1 MKISDEISLSA
12 RNLLRRKGRTALTLV
27 GVVIGT
33 CMVVLMISLGIAQTK
48 TNEEM
53 LQSWGDL
60 TQIQIYGYGMMVSS
74 DGKPLYLDDA
84 AIASIKQ
91 IPHVA
96 AATPYAQGY
105 NLEGTIT
112 AGRNDRYT
120 MDISNLIGIDP
131 TALEPMGFTLQSGS
145 WPTNTPASEKA
156 TKLQVLVGASTG
168 YNFEDSRKSY
178 NSPKRYRYEGQTDA
192 NGKELPPF
200 VDIDKDKMTLTIK
213 TGEGS
218 TEKSRSWQ
226 LEIVG
231 VLTPDGAKGYW
242 TQSGVVLRIQD
253 MQMLQKV
260 YCDLTKT
267 KLEEKSYEQVY
278 VKVDDLSYVTDVENA
293 IHELG
298 FSNTYSMN
306 QQREE
311 MQKQVMK
318 SQMIFGGIAAVSLL
332 VAAINIINTMTMAI
346 YERTREI
353 GVMKVLGCELG
364 NIRTMFL
371 LESSTIGFI
380 GGLIGLIIS
389 LIASFVLNHLS
400 VLGQGFDLSGM
411 MGGGYYMGGDGN
423 FDHSAVA
430 DAGGACVRHA
440 GRPCGRYPARKQ
452 GSQNQR
458 PRSDPARLKKLSIKT
473 AAHPAGVDRCF
484 LCGIVF
490 VPLTPVFLTTFRTF
504 QPRISTTKGSFQHFP
519 QENPCCGKFST
530 AVESHFMRTIVIL

>member
-60 TQIQIYGYGMMVSS
+60 TQVQIYGYGTMMGS

-84 AIASIKQ
+84 AIANIKQ

-96 AATPYAQGY
+96 AATPYAQAY
-105 NLEGTIT
+105 NLEGEIT
-112 AGRNDRYT
+112 AGRNGRYT
-120 MDISNLIGIDP
+120 SDIYNLIGIDP
-131 TALEPMGFTLQSGS
+131 TALEPMGFALQSGS

-156 TKLQVLVGASTG
+156 TKLQVLVGSSTG

-218 TEKSRSWQ
+218 TEKSRSWE

-231 VLTPDGAKGYW
+231 VLEPDGAKGYW
-242 TQSGVVLRIQD
+242 TQSGIVLRIQD
-253 MQMLQKV
+253 MKMLQKI
-260 YCDLTKT
+260 YNDMTKT
-267 KLEEKSYEQVY
+267 KEESKSYDQVY
-278 VKVDDLSYVTDVENA
+278 VKVDDLSNVTDVETA
-293 IHELG
+293 IHDLG
-298 FSNTYSMN
+298 FTNTYSMN

-311 MQKQVMK
+311 MQKQVMN

-380 GGLIGLIIS
+380 GGLIGLGIS
-389 LIASFVLNHLS
+389 LIASFVLNNLS
-400 VLGQGFDLSGM
+400 TLGQGLDLSGL
-411 MGGGYYMGGDGN
+411 MGGGYYMGGGGGTISIIPPWLMLAALVFATLVGLVAGILPAN
-423 FDHSAVA
+423 KAVKISALEA
-430 DAGGACVRHA
+430 IRH
-440 GRPCGRYPARKQ
+440 
-452 GSQNQR
+452 
-458 PRSDPARLKKLSIKT
+458 
-473 AAHPAGVDRCF
+473 
-484 LCGIVF
+484 
-490 VPLTPVFLTTFRTF
+490 
-504 QPRISTTKGSFQHFP
+504 
-519 QENPCCGKFST
+519 E
-530 AVESHFMRTIVIL
+530 

>member
-60 TQIQIYGYGMMVSS
+60 TQVQIYGYGTMMGS

-84 AIASIKQ
+84 AITNIKQ

-96 AATPYAQGY
+96 AATPYAQSY
-105 NLEGTIT
+105 NLEGEIT

-120 MDISNLIGIDP
+120 SDIYNLIGIDP
-131 TALEPMGFTLQSGS
+131 TALEPMGFALQSGS

-156 TKLQVLVGASTG
+156 TKLQVLVGSSTG
-168 YNFEDSRKSY
+168 YNFQDSRKSY

-192 NGKELPPF
+192 KGKELPPF

-218 TEKSRSWQ
+218 TEKSRSWE
-226 LEIVG
+226 LEVVG
-231 VLTPDGAKGYW
+231 VLEPDGAKGYW
-242 TQSGVVLRIQD
+242 TQSGIVLRIQD
-253 MQMLQKV
+253 MKMLQKV
-260 YCDLTKT
+260 YNDMTKT
-267 KLEEKSYEQVY
+267 KEESKSYDQVY
-278 VKVDDLSYVTDVENA
+278 VKVDDLSNVTDVETA
-293 IHELG
+293 IHDLG
-298 FSNTYSMN
+298 FTNTYSMN

-311 MQKQVMK
+311 MQKQVMN

-380 GGLIGLIIS
+380 GGLIGLGIS
-389 LIASFVLNHLS
+389 LIASFVLNNLS
-400 VLGQGFDLSGM
+400 TLGQGLDLSGL
-411 MGGGYYMGGDGN
+411 MGGGYYMGGGGGTISIIPPWLMLAALVFATLVGLVAGILPAN
-423 FDHSAVA
+423 KAVKISALEA
-430 DAGGACVRHA
+430 IRH
-440 GRPCGRYPARKQ
+440 
-452 GSQNQR
+452 
-458 PRSDPARLKKLSIKT
+458 
-473 AAHPAGVDRCF
+473 
-484 LCGIVF
+484 
-490 VPLTPVFLTTFRTF
+490 
-504 QPRISTTKGSFQHFP
+504 
-519 QENPCCGKFST
+519 E
-530 AVESHFMRTIVIL
+530 

>member
-60 TQIQIYGYGMMVSS
+60 TQVQIYGYGTMMGS

-84 AIASIKQ
+84 AIANIKQ

-96 AATPYAQGY
+96 AATPYAQAY
-105 NLEGTIT
+105 NLEGEIT
-112 AGRNDRYT
+112 AGRNGRYT
-120 MDISNLIGIDP
+120 SDIYNLIGIDP
-131 TALEPMGFTLQSGS
+131 TALEPMGFALQNGS

-156 TKLQVLVGASTG
+156 TKLQVLVGSSTG
-168 YNFEDSRKSY
+168 YNFQDSRKSS
-178 NSPKRYRYEGQTDA
+178 NSPKRYRYEGQTDV

-218 TEKSRSWQ
+218 TEKSRSWE
-226 LEIVG
+226 LEVVG
-231 VLTPDGAKGYW
+231 VLEPDGAKGYW
-242 TQSGVVLRIQD
+242 TQSGIVLRIQD
-253 MQMLQKV
+253 MKMLQKL
-260 YCDLTKT
+260 YNDMTKT
-267 KLEEKSYEQVY
+267 KEESKSYDEVY
-278 VKVDDLSYVTDVENA
+278 VKVDDLSNVTDVETA

-298 FSNTYSMN
+298 FTNTYSMN

-311 MQKQVMK
+311 MQKQVMN

-380 GGLIGLIIS
+380 GGLIGVGIS
-389 LIASFVLNHLS
+389 LIASFVLNNLS
-400 VLGQGFDLSGM
+400 TLGQGLDLSGL
-411 MGGGYYMGGDGN
+411 MGGGYYMGGGGGTISIIPPWLMLAALVFATLVGLVAGILPAN
-423 FDHSAVA
+423 KAVKISALEA
-430 DAGGACVRHA
+430 IRH
-440 GRPCGRYPARKQ
+440 
-452 GSQNQR
+452 
-458 PRSDPARLKKLSIKT
+458 
-473 AAHPAGVDRCF
+473 
-484 LCGIVF
+484 
-490 VPLTPVFLTTFRTF
+490 
-504 QPRISTTKGSFQHFP
+504 
-519 QENPCCGKFST
+519 E
-530 AVESHFMRTIVIL
+530 

>member
-60 TQIQIYGYGMMVSS
+60 TQVQIYGYGMMMSS

-84 AIASIKQ
+84 AIANIKQ

-96 AATPYAQGY
+96 AATPYAQAY
-105 NLEGTIT
+105 NLEGEIT
-112 AGRNDRYT
+112 AGRNGRYT
-120 MDISNLIGIDP
+120 SDIYNLIGIDP
-131 TALEPMGFTLQSGS
+131 TALEPMGFALQRGS

-156 TKLQVLVGASTG
+156 TKLQVLVGSSTG
-168 YNFEDSRKSY
+168 YNFQDSRKSY

-218 TEKSRSWQ
+218 TEKSRSWE

-231 VLTPDGAKGYW
+231 VLEPDGAKGYW
-242 TQSGVVLRIQD
+242 TQSGIVLRIQD
-253 MQMLQKV
+253 MKMLQKV
-260 YCDLTKT
+260 YNDMTKT
-267 KLEEKSYEQVY
+267 KEESKSYDQVY
-278 VKVDDLSYVTDVENA
+278 VKVDDLSNVTDVETA

-298 FSNTYSMN
+298 FTNTYSMN

-380 GGLIGLIIS
+380 GGLIGLGIS
-389 LIASFVLNHLS
+389 LIASFVLNNLS
-400 VLGQGFDLSGM
+400 TLGQGLDLSGL
-411 MGGGYYMGGDGN
+411 MGGGYYMGGGGGTISIIPPWLMLAALVFATLVGLVAGILPAN
-423 FDHSAVA
+423 KAVKISALEA
-430 DAGGACVRHA
+430 IRH
-440 GRPCGRYPARKQ
+440 
-452 GSQNQR
+452 
-458 PRSDPARLKKLSIKT
+458 
-473 AAHPAGVDRCF
+473 
-484 LCGIVF
+484 
-490 VPLTPVFLTTFRTF
+490 
-504 QPRISTTKGSFQHFP
+504 
-519 QENPCCGKFST
+519 E
-530 AVESHFMRTIVIL
+530 

>member
-60 TQIQIYGYGMMVSS
+60 TQVQIYGYGTMMGS

-84 AIASIKQ
+84 AITNIKQ

-96 AATPYAQGY
+96 AATPYAQAY
-105 NLEGTIT
+105 NLEGEIT
-112 AGRNDRYT
+112 AGRNGRYT
-120 MDISNLIGIDP
+120 SDIYNLIGIDP
-131 TALEPMGFTLQSGS
+131 TALEPMGFALQSGS

-156 TKLQVLVGASTG
+156 TKLQVLVGSSTG
-168 YNFEDSRKSY
+168 YNFQDSRKSY

-218 TEKSRSWQ
+218 TEKSRSWE
-226 LEIVG
+226 LEVVG
-231 VLTPDGAKGYW
+231 VLEPDGAKGYW
-242 TQSGVVLRIQD
+242 TQSGIVLRIQD
-253 MQMLQKV
+253 MKMLQKV
-260 YCDLTKT
+260 YNDMTKT
-267 KLEEKSYEQVY
+267 KEESKSYDQVY
-278 VKVDDLSYVTDVENA
+278 VKVDDLSNVTDVETA
-293 IHELG
+293 IHDLG
-298 FSNTYSMN
+298 FTNTYSMN

-311 MQKQVMK
+311 MQKQVMN

-380 GGLIGLIIS
+380 GGLIGLGIS
-389 LIASFVLNHLS
+389 LIASFVLNNLS
-400 VLGQGFDLSGM
+400 TLGQGLDLSGL
-411 MGGGYYMGGDGN
+411 MGGGYYMGGGGGTISIIPPWLMLAALVFATLVGLVAGILPAN
-423 FDHSAVA
+423 KAVKISAL
-430 DAGGACVRHA
+430 DAIRHA
-440 GRPCGRYPARKQ
+440 
-452 GSQNQR
+452 
-458 PRSDPARLKKLSIKT
+458 
-473 AAHPAGVDRCF
+473 
-484 LCGIVF
+484 
-490 VPLTPVFLTTFRTF
+490 
-504 QPRISTTKGSFQHFP
+504 
-519 QENPCCGKFST
+519 
-530 AVESHFMRTIVIL
+530 

>member
-60 TQIQIYGYGMMVSS
+60 TQVQIYGYGTMMGS

-84 AIASIKQ
+84 AIANIKQ

-96 AATPYAQGY
+96 AATPYAQAY
-105 NLEGTIT
+105 NLEGEIT
-112 AGRNDRYT
+112 AGRNGRYT
-120 MDISNLIGIDP
+120 SDIYNLIGIDP
-131 TALEPMGFTLQSGS
+131 TALEPMGFALQSGS

-156 TKLQVLVGASTG
+156 TKLQVLVGSSTG
-168 YNFEDSRKSY
+168 YNFQDSRKSY

-213 TGEGS
+213 TGVGS
-218 TEKSRSWQ
+218 TEKSRSWE

-231 VLTPDGAKGYW
+231 VLEPDGAKGYW
-242 TQSGVVLRIQD
+242 TQSGIVLRIQD
-253 MQMLQKV
+253 MKMLQKI
-260 YCDLTKT
+260 YNDMTKT
-267 KLEEKSYEQVY
+267 KEESKSYDQVY
-278 VKVDDLSYVTDVENA
+278 VKVDDLSNVTDVETA
-293 IHELG
+293 IHDLG
-298 FSNTYSMN
+298 FTNTYSMN

-311 MQKQVMK
+311 MQKQVMN

-380 GGLIGLIIS
+380 GGLIGLGIS
-389 LIASFVLNHLS
+389 LIASFVLNNLS
-400 VLGQGFDLSGM
+400 TLGQGLDLSGL
-411 MGGGYYMGGDGN
+411 MGGGYYMGGGGGTISIIPPWLMLAALVFATLVGLVAGILPAN
-423 FDHSAVA
+423 KAVKISALEA
-430 DAGGACVRHA
+430 IRH
-440 GRPCGRYPARKQ
+440 
-452 GSQNQR
+452 
-458 PRSDPARLKKLSIKT
+458 
-473 AAHPAGVDRCF
+473 
-484 LCGIVF
+484 
-490 VPLTPVFLTTFRTF
+490 
-504 QPRISTTKGSFQHFP
+504 
-519 QENPCCGKFST
+519 E
-530 AVESHFMRTIVIL
+530 

>member
-60 TQIQIYGYGMMVSS
+60 TQVQIYGYGTMMGS

-84 AIASIKQ
+84 AIANIKQ

-96 AATPYAQGY
+96 AATPYAQAY
-105 NLEGTIT
+105 NLEGEIT
-112 AGRNDRYT
+112 AGRNGRYT
-120 MDISNLIGIDP
+120 SDIYNLIGIDP
-131 TALEPMGFTLQSGS
+131 TALEPMGFALQSGS
-145 WPTNTPASEKA
+145 WPTNAPASEKA
-156 TKLQVLVGASTG
+156 TKLQVLVGSSTG
-168 YNFEDSRKSY
+168 YNFQDSRKSY

-218 TEKSRSWQ
+218 TEKSRSWE

-231 VLTPDGAKGYW
+231 VLEPDGAKGYW
-242 TQSGVVLRIQD
+242 TQSGIVLRIQD
-253 MQMLQKV
+253 MKMLQKI
-260 YCDLTKT
+260 YNDMTKT
-267 KLEEKSYEQVY
+267 KEESKSYEQVY
-278 VKVDDLSYVTDVENA
+278 VKVDDLSNVTDVETA
-293 IHELG
+293 IHDLG
-298 FSNTYSMN
+298 FTNTYSMN

-311 MQKQVMK
+311 MQKQVMN

-380 GGLIGLIIS
+380 GGLIGLGIS
-389 LIASFVLNHLS
+389 LIASFVLNNLS
-400 VLGQGFDLSGM
+400 TLGQGLDLSGL
-411 MGGGYYMGGDGN
+411 MGGGYYMGGGGGTISIIPPWLMLAALVFATLVGLVAGILPAN
-423 FDHSAVA
+423 KAVKISALEA
-430 DAGGACVRHA
+430 IRH
-440 GRPCGRYPARKQ
+440 
-452 GSQNQR
+452 
-458 PRSDPARLKKLSIKT
+458 
-473 AAHPAGVDRCF
+473 
-484 LCGIVF
+484 
-490 VPLTPVFLTTFRTF
+490 
-504 QPRISTTKGSFQHFP
+504 
-519 QENPCCGKFST
+519 E
-530 AVESHFMRTIVIL
+530 

>member
-60 TQIQIYGYGMMVSS
+60 TQVQIYGYGTMMGS

-84 AIASIKQ
+84 AIANIKQ
-91 IPHVA
+91 ISHVA
-96 AATPYAQGY
+96 AATPYAQAY
-105 NLEGTIT
+105 NLEGEIT
-112 AGRNDRYT
+112 AGRNGRYT
-120 MDISNLIGIDP
+120 SDIYNLIGIDP
-131 TALEPMGFTLQSGS
+131 TALEPMGFALQSGS

-156 TKLQVLVGASTG
+156 TKLQVLVGSSTG
-168 YNFEDSRKSY
+168 YNFQDSRKSY

-218 TEKSRSWQ
+218 TEKSRSWE

-231 VLTPDGAKGYW
+231 VLEPDGAKGYW
-242 TQSGVVLRIQD
+242 TQSGIVLRIQD
-253 MQMLQKV
+253 MKMLQKI
-260 YCDLTKT
+260 YNDMTKT
-267 KLEEKSYEQVY
+267 KEESKSYEQVY
-278 VKVDDLSYVTDVENA
+278 VKVDDLSNVTDVETA

-298 FSNTYSMN
+298 FTNTYSMN

-311 MQKQVMK
+311 MQKQVMN

-364 NIRTMFL
+364 NIRMMFL

-380 GGLIGLIIS
+380 GGLIGLGIS
-389 LIASFVLNHLS
+389 LIASFVLNNLS
-400 VLGQGFDLSGM
+400 TLGQGLDLSGL
-411 MGGGYYMGGDGN
+411 MGGGYYMGGGGGTISIIPPWLMLAALVFATLVGLVAGILPAN
-423 FDHSAVA
+423 KAVKISALEA
-430 DAGGACVRHA
+430 IRH
-440 GRPCGRYPARKQ
+440 
-452 GSQNQR
+452 
-458 PRSDPARLKKLSIKT
+458 
-473 AAHPAGVDRCF
+473 
-484 LCGIVF
+484 
-490 VPLTPVFLTTFRTF
+490 
-504 QPRISTTKGSFQHFP
+504 
-519 QENPCCGKFST
+519 E
-530 AVESHFMRTIVIL
+530 

>member
-60 TQIQIYGYGMMVSS
+60 TQIQIYGYGMMQGS

-84 AIASIKQ
+84 AIANIKQ

-156 TKLQVLVGASTG
+156 TKLQVLVGSSTG
-168 YNFEDSRKSY
+168 YNFQDSRKSY

-192 NGKELPPF
+192 SGKELPPF

-218 TEKSRSWQ
+218 TEKSRSWE

-231 VLTPDGAKGYW
+231 VLEPDGAKGYW
-242 TQSGVVLRIQD
+242 TQSGIVLRIQD
-253 MQMLQKV
+253 MKMLQKL
-260 YCDLTKT
+260 YNDMTKT
-267 KLEEKSYEQVY
+267 KEESKSYDQVY
-278 VKVDDLSYVTDVENA
+278 VKVDDLSNVTDVETA
-293 IHELG
+293 IHDLG
-298 FSNTYSMN
+298 FTNTYSMN

-311 MQKQVMK
+311 MQKQVMN

-380 GGLIGLIIS
+380 GGLIGLGIS
-389 LIASFVLNHLS
+389 LIASFVLNNLS
-400 VLGQGFDLSGM
+400 TLGQGLDLSGL
-411 MGGGYYMGGDGN
+411 MGGGYYMGGGGGTISIIPPWLMLAALVFATLVGLVAGILPAN
-423 FDHSAVA
+423 KAVKISALEA
-430 DAGGACVRHA
+430 IRH
-440 GRPCGRYPARKQ
+440 
-452 GSQNQR
+452 
-458 PRSDPARLKKLSIKT
+458 
-473 AAHPAGVDRCF
+473 
-484 LCGIVF
+484 
-490 VPLTPVFLTTFRTF
+490 
-504 QPRISTTKGSFQHFP
+504 
-519 QENPCCGKFST
+519 E
-530 AVESHFMRTIVIL
+530 

>member
-60 TQIQIYGYGMMVSS
+60 TQVQIYGYGTMMGS

-84 AIASIKQ
+84 AIANIKQ

-96 AATPYAQGY
+96 AATPYAQAN
-105 NLEGTIT
+105 NLEGEIT
-112 AGRNDRYT
+112 AGRNGRYT
-120 MDISNLIGIDP
+120 SDIYNLIGIDP
-131 TALEPMGFTLQSGS
+131 TALEPMGFALQNGS

-156 TKLQVLVGASTG
+156 TKLQVLVGSSTG
-168 YNFEDSRKSY
+168 YNFQDSRKSF

-218 TEKSRSWQ
+218 TEKSRSWE

-231 VLTPDGAKGYW
+231 VLEPDGAKGYW
-242 TQSGVVLRIQD
+242 TQSGIVLRIQD
-253 MQMLQKV
+253 MKMLQKL
-260 YCDLTKT
+260 YNDMTKT
-267 KLEEKSYEQVY
+267 KEESKSYDEVY
-278 VKVDDLSYVTDVENA
+278 VKVDDLSNVTDVETA

-298 FSNTYSMN
+298 FTNTYSMN

-311 MQKQVMK
+311 MQKQVMN

-380 GGLIGLIIS
+380 GGLIGLGIS
-389 LIASFVLNHLS
+389 LIASFVLNNLS
-400 VLGQGFDLSGM
+400 TLGQGLDLSGL
-411 MGGGYYMGGDGN
+411 MGGGYYMGGGGGTISIIPPWLMLAALVFATLVGLVAGILPAN
-423 FDHSAVA
+423 KAVKISALEA
-430 DAGGACVRHA
+430 IRH
-440 GRPCGRYPARKQ
+440 
-452 GSQNQR
+452 
-458 PRSDPARLKKLSIKT
+458 
-473 AAHPAGVDRCF
+473 
-484 LCGIVF
+484 
-490 VPLTPVFLTTFRTF
+490 
-504 QPRISTTKGSFQHFP
+504 
-519 QENPCCGKFST
+519 E
-530 AVESHFMRTIVIL
+530 

>member
-53 LQSWGDL
+53 LQSGGDL
-60 TQIQIYGYGMMVSS
+60 TQIQVYGYGKMVGS

-84 AIASIKQ
+84 AVQNLKQ
-91 IPHVA
+91 IPHVS

-120 MDISNLIGIDP
+120 TDIYNLIGIDP
-131 TALEPMGFTLQSGS
+131 TALEPMGFALQSGS

-156 TKLQVLVGASTG
+156 TKLQVLVGESTG

-178 NSPKRYRYEGQTDA
+178 NSPKRYRWQGQTDA
-192 NGKELPPF
+192 SGKELPPF
-200 VDIDKDKMTLTIK
+200 VDINKDQMKLTI
-213 TGEGS
+213 TVGEGS
-218 TEKSRSWQ
+218 TAKTRSWD
-226 LEIVG
+226 LDVVG
-231 VLTPDGAKGYW
+231 VLVPDGAKGYW
-242 TQSGVVLRIQD
+242 TQSGIVLRIQD

-260 YCDLTKT
+260 YNDMTKT
-267 KLEEKSYEQVY
+267 KTESKSYDQVY
-278 VKVDDLSYVTDVENA
+278 VKVDDLSNVSDVENA
-293 IHELG
+293 IHDLG

-311 MQKQVMK
+311 MQQQVMK
-318 SQMIFGGIAAVSLL
+318 SQMIFGGIAAVSLF

-380 GGLIGLIIS
+380 GGLIGLAVS
-389 LIASFVLNHLS
+389 LIASFVLNNLS
-400 VLGQGFDLSGM
+400 MFGQGLDLSGL
-411 MGGGYYMGGDGN
+411 MGGGYYYMGSDGS
-423 FDHSAVA
+423 SAISIIPPWLMLAALVFATLVGLVA
-430 DAGGACVRHA
+430 GILPANKAVKISALEAIRH
-440 GRPCGRYPARKQ
+440 
-452 GSQNQR
+452 
-458 PRSDPARLKKLSIKT
+458 D
-473 AAHPAGVDRCF
+473 
-484 LCGIVF
+484 
-490 VPLTPVFLTTFRTF
+490 
-504 QPRISTTKGSFQHFP
+504 
-519 QENPCCGKFST
+519 
-530 AVESHFMRTIVIL
+530 

>member
-60 TQIQIYGYGMMVSS
+60 TQVQIYGYGTMMGS

-84 AIASIKQ
+84 AIANIKQ

-96 AATPYAQGY
+96 AATPYAQAY
-105 NLEGTIT
+105 NLEGEIT
-112 AGRNDRYT
+112 AGRNGRYT
-120 MDISNLIGIDP
+120 SDIYNLIGIDP
-131 TALEPMGFTLQSGS
+131 TALEPMGFALQSGS

-156 TKLQVLVGASTG
+156 TKLQVLVGSSTG
-168 YNFEDSRKSY
+168 YNFQDSRKSY

-213 TGEGS
+213 TGGGS
-218 TEKSRSWQ
+218 TEKSRSWE

-231 VLTPDGAKGYW
+231 VLEPDGAKGYW
-242 TQSGVVLRIQD
+242 TQSGIVLRIQD
-253 MQMLQKV
+253 MKMLQKL
-260 YCDLTKT
+260 YNDMTKT
-267 KLEEKSYEQVY
+267 KEESKSYDQVY
-278 VKVDDLSYVTDVENA
+278 VKVDDLSNVTDVETA
-293 IHELG
+293 IHDLG
-298 FSNTYSMN
+298 FTNTYSMN

-311 MQKQVMK
+311 MQKQVMN

-380 GGLIGLIIS
+380 GGLIGLGIS
-389 LIASFVLNHLS
+389 LIASFVLNNLS
-400 VLGQGFDLSGM
+400 TLGQGLDLSGL
-411 MGGGYYMGGDGN
+411 MGGGYYMGGGGGTISIIPPWLMLAALVFATLVGLVAGILPAN
-423 FDHSAVA
+423 KAVKISALEA
-430 DAGGACVRHA
+430 IRH
-440 GRPCGRYPARKQ
+440 
-452 GSQNQR
+452 
-458 PRSDPARLKKLSIKT
+458 
-473 AAHPAGVDRCF
+473 
-484 LCGIVF
+484 
-490 VPLTPVFLTTFRTF
+490 
-504 QPRISTTKGSFQHFP
+504 
-519 QENPCCGKFST
+519 E
-530 AVESHFMRTIVIL
+530 

>member
-60 TQIQIYGYGMMVSS
+60 TQVQIYGYGTMMGS

-84 AIASIKQ
+84 AIANIKQ

-96 AATPYAQGY
+96 AATPYAQAY
-105 NLEGTIT
+105 NLEGEIT
-112 AGRNDRYT
+112 AGRNGRYT
-120 MDISNLIGIDP
+120 SDIYNLIGIDP
-131 TALEPMGFTLQSGS
+131 TALEPMGFALQSGS

-156 TKLQVLVGASTG
+156 TKLQVLVGSSTG
-168 YNFEDSRKSY
+168 YNFQDSRKSY

-218 TEKSRSWQ
+218 TEKSRSWE

-231 VLTPDGAKGYW
+231 VLEPDGAKGYW
-242 TQSGVVLRIQD
+242 TQSGIVLRIQD
-253 MQMLQKV
+253 MKMLQKI
-260 YCDLTKT
+260 YNDMTKT
-267 KLEEKSYEQVY
+267 KEESKSYDQVY
-278 VKVDDLSYVTDVENA
+278 VKVDDLSNVTDVETA

-298 FSNTYSMN
+298 FTNTYSMN

-311 MQKQVMK
+311 MQKQVMN

-380 GGLIGLIIS
+380 GGLIGVGIS
-389 LIASFVLNHLS
+389 LIASFVLNNLS
-400 VLGQGFDLSGM
+400 TLGQGLDLSGL
-411 MGGGYYMGGDGN
+411 MGGGYYMGGGGGTISIIPPWLMLAALVFATLVGLVAGILPAN
-423 FDHSAVA
+423 KAVKISALEA
-430 DAGGACVRHA
+430 IRH
-440 GRPCGRYPARKQ
+440 
-452 GSQNQR
+452 
-458 PRSDPARLKKLSIKT
+458 
-473 AAHPAGVDRCF
+473 
-484 LCGIVF
+484 
-490 VPLTPVFLTTFRTF
+490 
-504 QPRISTTKGSFQHFP
+504 
-519 QENPCCGKFST
+519 E
-530 AVESHFMRTIVIL
+530 

>member
-60 TQIQIYGYGMMVSS
+60 TQVQIYGYGTMMGS

-84 AIASIKQ
+84 AIANIKQ

-96 AATPYAQGY
+96 AATPYAQAY
-105 NLEGTIT
+105 NLEGEIT
-112 AGRNDRYT
+112 AGRNGRYT
-120 MDISNLIGIDP
+120 SDIYNLIGIDP
-131 TALEPMGFTLQSGS
+131 TALEPMGFALQSGS

-156 TKLQVLVGASTG
+156 TKLQVLVGSSTG
-168 YNFEDSRKSY
+168 YNFQDSRKSF

-218 TEKSRSWQ
+218 TEKSRSWE

-231 VLTPDGAKGYW
+231 VLEPDGAKGYW
-242 TQSGVVLRIQD
+242 TQSGIVLRIQD
-253 MQMLQKV
+253 MKMLQKI
-260 YCDLTKT
+260 YNDMTKT
-267 KLEEKSYEQVY
+267 KEESKSYDQVY
-278 VKVDDLSYVTDVENA
+278 VKVDDLSNVTDVETA
-293 IHELG
+293 IHDLG
-298 FSNTYSMN
+298 FTNTYSMN

-311 MQKQVMK
+311 MQKQVMN

-380 GGLIGLIIS
+380 GGLIGVGIS
-389 LIASFVLNHLS
+389 LIASFVLNNLS
-400 VLGQGFDLSGM
+400 TLGQGLDLSGL
-411 MGGGYYMGGDGN
+411 MGGGYYMGGGGGTISIIPPWLMLAALVFATLVGLVAGILPAN
-423 FDHSAVA
+423 KAVKISALEA
-430 DAGGACVRHA
+430 IRH
-440 GRPCGRYPARKQ
+440 
-452 GSQNQR
+452 
-458 PRSDPARLKKLSIKT
+458 
-473 AAHPAGVDRCF
+473 
-484 LCGIVF
+484 
-490 VPLTPVFLTTFRTF
+490 
-504 QPRISTTKGSFQHFP
+504 
-519 QENPCCGKFST
+519 E
-530 AVESHFMRTIVIL
+530 

>member
-60 TQIQIYGYGMMVSS
+60 TQVQIYGYGTMMGS

-84 AIASIKQ
+84 AIANIKQ

-96 AATPYAQGY
+96 AATPYAQAY
-105 NLEGTIT
+105 NLEGEIT
-112 AGRNDRYT
+112 AGRNGRYT
-120 MDISNLIGIDP
+120 SDIYNLIGIDP
-131 TALEPMGFTLQSGS
+131 TALEPMGFALQSGS

-156 TKLQVLVGASTG
+156 TKLQVLVGSSTG
-168 YNFEDSRKSY
+168 YNFQDSRKSY

-218 TEKSRSWQ
+218 SEKSRSWE
-226 LEIVG
+226 LEVVG
-231 VLTPDGAKGYW
+231 VLEPDGAKGYW
-242 TQSGVVLRIQD
+242 TQSGIVLRIQD
-253 MQMLQKV
+253 MKMLQKL
-260 YCDLTKT
+260 YNDMTKT
-267 KLEEKSYEQVY
+267 KEESKSYDQVY
-278 VKVDDLSYVTDVENA
+278 VKVDDLSNVTDVETA
-293 IHELG
+293 IHDLG
-298 FSNTYSMN
+298 FTNTYSMN

-311 MQKQVMK
+311 MQKQVMN

-380 GGLIGLIIS
+380 GGLIGLGIS
-389 LIASFVLNHLS
+389 LIASFVLNNLS
-400 VLGQGFDLSGM
+400 TLGQGLDLSGL
-411 MGGGYYMGGDGN
+411 MGGGYYMGGGGGTISIIPPWLMLAALVFATLVGLVAGILPAN
-423 FDHSAVA
+423 KAVKISALEA
-430 DAGGACVRHA
+430 IRH
-440 GRPCGRYPARKQ
+440 
-452 GSQNQR
+452 
-458 PRSDPARLKKLSIKT
+458 
-473 AAHPAGVDRCF
+473 
-484 LCGIVF
+484 
-490 VPLTPVFLTTFRTF
+490 
-504 QPRISTTKGSFQHFP
+504 
-519 QENPCCGKFST
+519 E
-530 AVESHFMRTIVIL
+530 

>member
-60 TQIQIYGYGMMVSS
+60 TQIQVYGYGTMQGS

-84 AIASIKQ
+84 AIANLKQ

-105 NLEGTIT
+105 NLEGTIS
-112 AGRNDRYT
+112 AGRNGRYT
-120 MDISNLIGIDP
+120 TGIYNLVGIDP
-131 TALEPMGFTLQSGS
+131 TALEPMGFALQSGS
-145 WPTNTPASEKA
+145 WPTNTPASEKS

-168 YNFEDSRKSY
+168 YSFEDSRKSY

-192 NGKELPPF
+192 SGKELPPF
-200 VDIDKDKMTLTIK
+200 VDIDKDTMTLTIS

-218 TEKSRSWQ
+218 TEKSRSWE
-226 LEIVG
+226 LEVVG
-231 VLTPDGAKGYW
+231 VLVPDGAKGYW
-242 TQSGVVLRIQD
+242 TQSGFVMRIQD
-253 MQMLQKV
+253 VQMLQKV
-260 YCDLTKT
+260 YNDMTKT
-267 KLEEKSYEQVY
+267 KTENKSYEEVY
-278 VKVDDLSYVTDVENA
+278 VKVDDLANVSDVETA
-293 IHELG
+293 IHDLG
-298 FSNTYSMN
+298 FTNTYSMN

-311 MQKQVMK
+311 MQQQVMK

-380 GGLIGLIIS
+380 GGLIGLGVS
-389 LIASFVLNHLS
+389 LLASFVLNNLS
-400 VLGQGFDLSGM
+400 MFGQGLDLSGV
-411 MGGGYYMGGDGN
+411 MGGGYYYMGSDG
-423 FDHSAVA
+423 SAAISIIPPWLMLAALVFATLVGLVA
-430 DAGGACVRHA
+430 GILPANKAVKISALEAIRH
-440 GRPCGRYPARKQ
+440 
-452 GSQNQR
+452 
-458 PRSDPARLKKLSIKT
+458 D
-473 AAHPAGVDRCF
+473 
-484 LCGIVF
+484 
-490 VPLTPVFLTTFRTF
+490 
-504 QPRISTTKGSFQHFP
+504 
-519 QENPCCGKFST
+519 
-530 AVESHFMRTIVIL
+530 

>member
-60 TQIQIYGYGMMVSS
+60 TQVQIYGYGMMMGS

-84 AIASIKQ
+84 AITNIKQ

-96 AATPYAQGY
+96 AATPYAQAN
-105 NLEGTIT
+105 NLEGEIT
-112 AGRNDRYT
+112 AGRNGRYT
-120 MDISNLIGIDP
+120 SDIYNLIGIDP
-131 TALEPMGFTLQSGS
+131 TALEPMGFALQSGS
-145 WPTNTPASEKA
+145 WPTNAPASEKA
-156 TKLQVLVGASTG
+156 TKLQVLVGSSTG
-168 YNFEDSRKSY
+168 YNFQDSRKSY

-218 TEKSRSWQ
+218 TEKSRSWE

-231 VLTPDGAKGYW
+231 VLEPDGAKGYW
-242 TQSGVVLRIQD
+242 TQSGIVLRIQD
-253 MQMLQKV
+253 MKMLQKI
-260 YCDLTKT
+260 YNDMTKT
-267 KLEEKSYEQVY
+267 KEESKSYDQVY
-278 VKVDDLSYVTDVENA
+278 VKVDDLSNVTDVETA

-298 FSNTYSMN
+298 FTNTYSMN

-311 MQKQVMK
+311 MQKQVMN

-380 GGLIGLIIS
+380 GGLIGLGIS
-389 LIASFVLNHLS
+389 LIASFVLNNLS
-400 VLGQGFDLSGM
+400 TLGQGLDLSGL
-411 MGGGYYMGGDGN
+411 MGGGYYMGGGGGTISIIPPWLMLAALVFATLVGLVAGILPAN
-423 FDHSAVA
+423 KAVKISALEA
-430 DAGGACVRHA
+430 IRH
-440 GRPCGRYPARKQ
+440 
-452 GSQNQR
+452 
-458 PRSDPARLKKLSIKT
+458 
-473 AAHPAGVDRCF
+473 
-484 LCGIVF
+484 
-490 VPLTPVFLTTFRTF
+490 
-504 QPRISTTKGSFQHFP
+504 
-519 QENPCCGKFST
+519 E
-530 AVESHFMRTIVIL
+530 

>member
-60 TQIQIYGYGMMVSS
+60 TQVQIYGYGTMMGS

-84 AIASIKQ
+84 AIANIKQ

-96 AATPYAQGY
+96 AATPYAQAY
-105 NLEGTIT
+105 NLEGEIT
-112 AGRNDRYT
+112 AGRNGRYT
-120 MDISNLIGIDP
+120 SDIYNLIGIDP
-131 TALEPMGFTLQSGS
+131 TALEPMGFALQSGS

-156 TKLQVLVGASTG
+156 TKLQVLVGSSTG
-168 YNFEDSRKSY
+168 YNFQDSRKSY

-218 TEKSRSWQ
+218 TEKSRSWE

-231 VLTPDGAKGYW
+231 VLEPDGAKGYW
-242 TQSGVVLRIQD
+242 TQSGIVLRIQD
-253 MQMLQKV
+253 MKMLQKL
-260 YCDLTKT
+260 YNDMTKT
-267 KLEEKSYEQVY
+267 KEESKSYDQVY
-278 VKVDDLSYVTDVENA
+278 VKVDDLSNVTDVETA
-293 IHELG
+293 IHDLG
-298 FSNTYSMN
+298 FTNTYSMN

-311 MQKQVMK
+311 MQKQVMN

-353 GVMKVLGCELG
+353 GVMKVLGCEIN

-371 LESSTIGFI
+371 MESSCIGFI
-380 GGLIGLIIS
+380 GGVLGVLIS
-389 LIASFVLNHLS
+389 LLVSFILNNLS
-400 VLGQGFDLSGM
+400 TLGQGLDLSGL
-411 MGGGYYMGGDGN
+411 MGGGYYMGGGGGTISIIPPWLMLAALVFATLVGLVAGILPAN
-423 FDHSAVA
+423 KAVKISALEA
-430 DAGGACVRHA
+430 IRH
-440 GRPCGRYPARKQ
+440 
-452 GSQNQR
+452 
-458 PRSDPARLKKLSIKT
+458 
-473 AAHPAGVDRCF
+473 
-484 LCGIVF
+484 
-490 VPLTPVFLTTFRTF
+490 
-504 QPRISTTKGSFQHFP
+504 
-519 QENPCCGKFST
+519 E
-530 AVESHFMRTIVIL
+530 

>member
-60 TQIQIYGYGMMVSS
+60 TQVQIYGYGMMMGS

-96 AATPYAQGY
+96 AATPYAQAN
-105 NLEGTIT
+105 NLEGEIT
-112 AGRNDRYT
+112 AGRNGRYT
-120 MDISNLIGIDP
+120 SDIYNLIGIDP
-131 TALEPMGFTLQSGS
+131 TALEPMGFALQSGS

-156 TKLQVLVGASTG
+156 TKLQVLVGSSTG
-168 YNFEDSRKSY
+168 YNFQDSRKSY

-218 TEKSRSWQ
+218 TEKSRSWE

-231 VLTPDGAKGYW
+231 VLEPDGAKGYW
-242 TQSGVVLRIQD
+242 TQSGIVLRIQD
-253 MQMLQKV
+253 MKMLQKV
-260 YCDLTKT
+260 YNDMTKT
-267 KLEEKSYEQVY
+267 KEESKSYDQVY
-278 VKVDDLSYVTDVENA
+278 VKVDDLSNVTDVETA
-293 IHELG
+293 IHDLG
-298 FSNTYSMN
+298 FTNTYSMN

-311 MQKQVMK
+311 MQKQVMN

-380 GGLIGLIIS
+380 GGLIGLGIS
-389 LIASFVLNHLS
+389 LIASFVLNNLS
-400 VLGQGFDLSGM
+400 TLGQGLDLSGL
-411 MGGGYYMGGDGN
+411 MGGGYYMGGGGGTISIIPPWLMLAALVFATLVGLVAGILPAN
-423 FDHSAVA
+423 KAVKISALEA
-430 DAGGACVRHA
+430 IRH
-440 GRPCGRYPARKQ
+440 
-452 GSQNQR
+452 
-458 PRSDPARLKKLSIKT
+458 
-473 AAHPAGVDRCF
+473 
-484 LCGIVF
+484 
-490 VPLTPVFLTTFRTF
+490 
-504 QPRISTTKGSFQHFP
+504 
-519 QENPCCGKFST
+519 E
-530 AVESHFMRTIVIL
+530 

>member
-60 TQIQIYGYGMMVSS
+60 TQVQIYGYGTMMGS

-84 AIASIKQ
+84 AIANIKQ

-96 AATPYAQGY
+96 AATPYAQAY
-105 NLEGTIT
+105 NLEGEIT
-112 AGRNDRYT
+112 AGRNGRYT
-120 MDISNLIGIDP
+120 SDIYNLIGIDP
-131 TALEPMGFTLQSGS
+131 TALEPMGFALQSGS

-156 TKLQVLVGASTG
+156 TKLQVLVGSSTG
-168 YNFEDSRKSY
+168 YNFQDSRKSY

-218 TEKSRSWQ
+218 TEKSRSWE
-226 LEIVG
+226 LEVVG
-231 VLTPDGAKGYW
+231 VLEPDGAKGYW
-242 TQSGVVLRIQD
+242 TQSGIVLRIQD
-253 MQMLQKV
+253 MKMLQKI
-260 YCDLTKT
+260 YNDMTKT
-267 KLEEKSYEQVY
+267 KEESKSYDQVY
-278 VKVDDLSYVTDVENA
+278 VKVDDLSNVTDVETA
-293 IHELG
+293 IHDLG
-298 FSNTYSMN
+298 FTNTYSMN

-311 MQKQVMK
+311 MQKQVMN

-380 GGLIGLIIS
+380 GGLIGVGIS
-389 LIASFVLNHLS
+389 LIASFVLNNLS
-400 VLGQGFDLSGM
+400 TLGQGLDLSGL
-411 MGGGYYMGGDGN
+411 MGGGYYMGGGGGTISIIPPWLMLAALVFATLVGLVAGILPAN
-423 FDHSAVA
+423 KAVKISALEA
-430 DAGGACVRHA
+430 IRH
-440 GRPCGRYPARKQ
+440 
-452 GSQNQR
+452 
-458 PRSDPARLKKLSIKT
+458 
-473 AAHPAGVDRCF
+473 
-484 LCGIVF
+484 
-490 VPLTPVFLTTFRTF
+490 
-504 QPRISTTKGSFQHFP
+504 
-519 QENPCCGKFST
+519 E
-530 AVESHFMRTIVIL
+530 

>member
-60 TQIQIYGYGMMVSS
+60 TQVQIYGYGTMMGS

-84 AIASIKQ
+84 AITNIKQ

-96 AATPYAQGY
+96 AATPYAQAY
-105 NLEGTIT
+105 NLEGEIT
-112 AGRNDRYT
+112 AGRNGRYT
-120 MDISNLIGIDP
+120 SDIYNLIGIDP
-131 TALEPMGFTLQSGS
+131 TALEPMGFALQSGS
-145 WPTNTPASEKA
+145 WPTNIPASEKA
-156 TKLQVLVGASTG
+156 TKLQVLVGSSTG
-168 YNFEDSRKSY
+168 YNFQDSRKSY

-218 TEKSRSWQ
+218 TEKSRSWE
-226 LEIVG
+226 LEVVG
-231 VLTPDGAKGYW
+231 VLEPDGAKGYW
-242 TQSGVVLRIQD
+242 TQSGIVLRIQD
-253 MQMLQKV
+253 MKMLQKI
-260 YCDLTKT
+260 YNDMTKT
-267 KLEEKSYEQVY
+267 KEESKSYEQVY
-278 VKVDDLSYVTDVENA
+278 VKVDDLSNVTDVETA
-293 IHELG
+293 IHDMG
-298 FSNTYSMN
+298 FTNTYSMN

-311 MQKQVMK
+311 MQKQVMN

-346 YERTREI
+346 YERTHEI

-380 GGLIGLIIS
+380 GGLIGLGIS
-389 LIASFVLNHLS
+389 LIASFVLNNLS
-400 VLGQGFDLSGM
+400 TLGQGLDLSGL
-411 MGGGYYMGGDGN
+411 MGGGYYMGGGGGTISIIPPWLMLAALVFATLVGLVAGILPAN
-423 FDHSAVA
+423 KAVKISALEA
-430 DAGGACVRHA
+430 IRH
-440 GRPCGRYPARKQ
+440 
-452 GSQNQR
+452 
-458 PRSDPARLKKLSIKT
+458 
-473 AAHPAGVDRCF
+473 
-484 LCGIVF
+484 
-490 VPLTPVFLTTFRTF
+490 
-504 QPRISTTKGSFQHFP
+504 
-519 QENPCCGKFST
+519 E
-530 AVESHFMRTIVIL
+530 

>member
-60 TQIQIYGYGMMVSS
+60 TQVQIYGYGMMMSS

-84 AIASIKQ
+84 AIANIKQ

-96 AATPYAQGY
+96 AATPYAQAY
-105 NLEGTIT
+105 NLEGEIT
-112 AGRNDRYT
+112 AGRNGRYT
-120 MDISNLIGIDP
+120 SDIYNLIGIDP
-131 TALEPMGFTLQSGS
+131 TALEPMGFALQRGS
-145 WPTNTPASEKA
+145 WPANTPASEKA
-156 TKLQVLVGASTG
+156 TKLQVLVGSSTG
-168 YNFEDSRKSY
+168 YNFQDSRKSF

-218 TEKSRSWQ
+218 TEKSRSWE

-231 VLTPDGAKGYW
+231 VLEPDGAKGYW
-242 TQSGVVLRIQD
+242 TQSGIVLRIQD
-253 MQMLQKV
+253 MKMLQKL
-260 YCDLTKT
+260 YNDMTKT
-267 KLEEKSYEQVY
+267 KEESKSYDQVY

-298 FSNTYSMN
+298 FTNTYSMN

-380 GGLIGLIIS
+380 GGLIGLGIS
-389 LIASFVLNHLS
+389 LIASFVLNNLS
-400 VLGQGFDLSGM
+400 TLGQGLDLSGL
-411 MGGGYYMGGDGN
+411 MGGGYYMGGGGGTISIIPPWLMLAALVFATLVGLVAGILPAN
-423 FDHSAVA
+423 KAVKISALEA
-430 DAGGACVRHA
+430 IRH
-440 GRPCGRYPARKQ
+440 
-452 GSQNQR
+452 
-458 PRSDPARLKKLSIKT
+458 
-473 AAHPAGVDRCF
+473 
-484 LCGIVF
+484 
-490 VPLTPVFLTTFRTF
+490 
-504 QPRISTTKGSFQHFP
+504 
-519 QENPCCGKFST
+519 E
-530 AVESHFMRTIVIL
+530 

>member
-60 TQIQIYGYGMMVSS
+60 TQVQIYGYGMMMGS

-84 AIASIKQ
+84 AIANIKQ

-96 AATPYAQGY
+96 AATPYAQAN
-105 NLEGTIT
+105 NLEGEIT
-112 AGRNDRYT
+112 AGRNGRYT
-120 MDISNLIGIDP
+120 SDIYNLIGIDP
-131 TALEPMGFTLQSGS
+131 TALEPMGFALQSGS

-156 TKLQVLVGASTG
+156 TKLQVLVGSSTG
-168 YNFEDSRKSY
+168 YNFQDSRKSY

-218 TEKSRSWQ
+218 TEKSRSWE

-231 VLTPDGAKGYW
+231 VLEPDGAKGYW
-242 TQSGVVLRIQD
+242 TQSGIVLRIQD
-253 MQMLQKV
+253 MKMLQKI
-260 YCDLTKT
+260 YNDMTKT
-267 KLEEKSYEQVY
+267 KEESKSYDQVY
-278 VKVDDLSYVTDVENA
+278 VKVDDLSNVTDVETA
-293 IHELG
+293 IHDLG
-298 FSNTYSMN
+298 FTNTYSMN

-311 MQKQVMK
+311 MQKQVMN

-380 GGLIGLIIS
+380 GGLIGLGIS
-389 LIASFVLNHLS
+389 LIASFVLNNLS
-400 VLGQGFDLSGM
+400 TLGQGLDLSGL
-411 MGGGYYMGGDGN
+411 MGGGYYMGGDGGAAISIIPPWLMLAALVFATLVGLVAGILPAN
-423 FDHSAVA
+423 KAVKISALEA
-430 DAGGACVRHA
+430 IRH
-440 GRPCGRYPARKQ
+440 
-452 GSQNQR
+452 
-458 PRSDPARLKKLSIKT
+458 D
-473 AAHPAGVDRCF
+473 
-484 LCGIVF
+484 
-490 VPLTPVFLTTFRTF
+490 
-504 QPRISTTKGSFQHFP
+504 
-519 QENPCCGKFST
+519 
-530 AVESHFMRTIVIL
+530 

>member
-60 TQIQIYGYGMMVSS
+60 TQVQIYGYGMMMGS

-84 AIASIKQ
+84 AIANIKQ

-96 AATPYAQGY
+96 AATPYAQAY
-105 NLEGTIT
+105 NLEGEIT
-112 AGRNDRYT
+112 AGRNGRYT
-120 MDISNLIGIDP
+120 SDIYNLIGIDP
-131 TALEPMGFTLQSGS
+131 TALEPMGFALQSGS

-156 TKLQVLVGASTG
+156 TKLQVLVGSSTG
-168 YNFEDSRKSY
+168 YNFQDSRKSF

-218 TEKSRSWQ
+218 TEKSRSWE

-231 VLTPDGAKGYW
+231 VLEPDGAKGYW
-242 TQSGVVLRIQD
+242 TQSGIVLRIQD
-253 MQMLQKV
+253 MKMLQKI
-260 YCDLTKT
+260 YNDMTKT
-267 KLEEKSYEQVY
+267 KEESKSYDQVY
-278 VKVDDLSYVTDVENA
+278 VKVDDLSNVTDVETA
-293 IHELG
+293 IHDLG
-298 FSNTYSMN
+298 FTNTYSMN

-311 MQKQVMK
+311 MQKQVMN

-380 GGLIGLIIS
+380 GGLIGLGIS
-389 LIASFVLNHLS
+389 LIASFVLNNLS
-400 VLGQGFDLSGM
+400 TLGQGLDLSGL
-411 MGGGYYMGGDGN
+411 MGGGYYMGGGGGTISIIPPWLMLAALVFATLVGLVAGILPAN
-423 FDHSAVA
+423 KAVKISALEA
-430 DAGGACVRHA
+430 IRH
-440 GRPCGRYPARKQ
+440 
-452 GSQNQR
+452 
-458 PRSDPARLKKLSIKT
+458 
-473 AAHPAGVDRCF
+473 
-484 LCGIVF
+484 
-490 VPLTPVFLTTFRTF
+490 
-504 QPRISTTKGSFQHFP
+504 
-519 QENPCCGKFST
+519 E
-530 AVESHFMRTIVIL
+530 

>member
-60 TQIQIYGYGMMVSS
+60 TQVQIYGYGMMMGS

-84 AIASIKQ
+84 AIANIKQ

-96 AATPYAQGY
+96 AATPYAQAY
-105 NLEGTIT
+105 NLEGEIT
-112 AGRNDRYT
+112 AGRNGRYT
-120 MDISNLIGIDP
+120 SDIYNLIGIDP
-131 TALEPMGFTLQSGS
+131 TALEPMGFVLQSGS

-156 TKLQVLVGASTG
+156 TKLQVLVGSSTG
-168 YNFEDSRKSY
+168 YNFQDSRKSY

-218 TEKSRSWQ
+218 TEKSRSWE

-231 VLTPDGAKGYW
+231 VLEPDGAKGYW
-242 TQSGVVLRIQD
+242 TQSGIVLRIQD
-253 MQMLQKV
+253 MKMLQKV
-260 YCDLTKT
+260 YNDMTKT
-267 KLEEKSYEQVY
+267 KEESKSYEQVY
-278 VKVDDLSYVTDVENA
+278 VKVDDLSNVTDVETA
-293 IHELG
+293 IHDLG
-298 FSNTYSMN
+298 FTNTYSMN

-311 MQKQVMK
+311 MQKQVMN

-380 GGLIGLIIS
+380 GGLIGLGIS
-389 LIASFVLNHLS
+389 LIASFVLNNLS
-400 VLGQGFDLSGM
+400 TLGQGLDLSGL
-411 MGGGYYMGGDGN
+411 MGGGYYMGGGGGTISIIPPWLMLAALVFATLVGLVAGILPAN
-423 FDHSAVA
+423 KAVKISALEA
-430 DAGGACVRHA
+430 IRH
-440 GRPCGRYPARKQ
+440 
-452 GSQNQR
+452 
-458 PRSDPARLKKLSIKT
+458 
-473 AAHPAGVDRCF
+473 
-484 LCGIVF
+484 
-490 VPLTPVFLTTFRTF
+490 
-504 QPRISTTKGSFQHFP
+504 
-519 QENPCCGKFST
+519 E
-530 AVESHFMRTIVIL
+530 

>member
-60 TQIQIYGYGMMVSS
+60 TQVQIYGYGTMMGS

-84 AIASIKQ
+84 AIANIKQ

-96 AATPYAQGY
+96 AATPYAQAY
-105 NLEGTIT
+105 NLEGEIT
-112 AGRNDRYT
+112 AGRNGRYT
-120 MDISNLIGIDP
+120 SDIYNLIGIDP
-131 TALEPMGFTLQSGS
+131 TALEPMGFALQNGS

-156 TKLQVLVGASTG
+156 TKLQVLVGSSTG
-168 YNFEDSRKSY
+168 YNFQDSRKSS
-178 NSPKRYRYEGQTDA
+178 NSPKRYRYEGQTDV

-218 TEKSRSWQ
+218 TEKSRSWE
-226 LEIVG
+226 LEVVG
-231 VLTPDGAKGYW
+231 VLEPDGAKGYW
-242 TQSGVVLRIQD
+242 TQSGIVLRIQD
-253 MQMLQKV
+253 MKMLQKL
-260 YCDLTKT
+260 YNDMTKT
-267 KLEEKSYEQVY
+267 KEESKSYDEVY
-278 VKVDDLSYVTDVENA
+278 VKVDDLSNVTDVETA
-293 IHELG
+293 IHDLG
-298 FSNTYSMN
+298 FTNTYSMN

-311 MQKQVMK
+311 MQKQVMN

-380 GGLIGLIIS
+380 GGLIGLGIS
-389 LIASFVLNHLS
+389 LIASFVLNNLS
-400 VLGQGFDLSGM
+400 TLGQGLDLSGL
-411 MGGGYYMGGDGN
+411 MGGGYYMGGGGGTISIIPPWLMLAALVFATLVGLVAGILPAN
-423 FDHSAVA
+423 KAVKISALEA
-430 DAGGACVRHA
+430 IRH
-440 GRPCGRYPARKQ
+440 
-452 GSQNQR
+452 
-458 PRSDPARLKKLSIKT
+458 
-473 AAHPAGVDRCF
+473 
-484 LCGIVF
+484 
-490 VPLTPVFLTTFRTF
+490 
-504 QPRISTTKGSFQHFP
+504 
-519 QENPCCGKFST
+519 E
-530 AVESHFMRTIVIL
+530 

>member
-60 TQIQIYGYGMMVSS
+60 TQVQIYGYGTMMGS

-84 AIASIKQ
+84 AIANIKQ

-96 AATPYAQGY
+96 AATPYAQAY
-105 NLEGTIT
+105 NLEGEIT
-112 AGRNDRYT
+112 AGRNGRYT
-120 MDISNLIGIDP
+120 SDIYNLIGIDP
-131 TALEPMGFTLQSGS
+131 TALEPMGFALQSGS

-156 TKLQVLVGASTG
+156 TKLQVLVGSSTG

-218 TEKSRSWQ
+218 TEKSRSWE

-231 VLTPDGAKGYW
+231 VLEPDGAKGYW
-242 TQSGVVLRIQD
+242 TQSGIVLRIQD
-253 MQMLQKV
+253 MKMLQKI
-260 YCDLTKT
+260 YNDMTKT
-267 KLEEKSYEQVY
+267 KEESKSYDQVY
-278 VKVDDLSYVTDVENA
+278 VKVDDLSNVTDVETA

-298 FSNTYSMN
+298 FTNTYSMN

-311 MQKQVMK
+311 MQKQVMN

-380 GGLIGLIIS
+380 GGLIGLGIS
-389 LIASFVLNHLS
+389 LIASFVLNNLS
-400 VLGQGFDLSGM
+400 TLGQGLDLSGL
-411 MGGGYYMGGDGN
+411 MGGGYYMGGGGGTISIIPPWLMLAALVFATLVGLVAGILPAN
-423 FDHSAVA
+423 KAVKISALEA
-430 DAGGACVRHA
+430 IRH
-440 GRPCGRYPARKQ
+440 
-452 GSQNQR
+452 
-458 PRSDPARLKKLSIKT
+458 
-473 AAHPAGVDRCF
+473 
-484 LCGIVF
+484 
-490 VPLTPVFLTTFRTF
+490 
-504 QPRISTTKGSFQHFP
+504 
-519 QENPCCGKFST
+519 E
-530 AVESHFMRTIVIL
+530 

>member
-60 TQIQIYGYGMMVSS
+60 TQVQIYGYGMIMGS

-84 AIASIKQ
+84 AIANIKQ

-96 AATPYAQGY
+96 AATPYAEAY
-105 NLEGTIT
+105 NLEGEIT
-112 AGRNDRYT
+112 AGRNGRYT
-120 MDISNLIGIDP
+120 SDIYNLIGIDP
-131 TALEPMGFTLQSGS
+131 TALEPMGFALQSGS

-156 TKLQVLVGASTG
+156 TKLQVLVGSSTG
-168 YNFEDSRKSY
+168 YNFQDSRKSY

-218 TEKSRSWQ
+218 TEKSRSWE

-231 VLTPDGAKGYW
+231 VLEPDGAKGYW
-242 TQSGVVLRIQD
+242 TQSGIVLRIQD
-253 MQMLQKV
+253 MKMLQKV
-260 YCDLTKT
+260 YNDMTKT
-267 KLEEKSYEQVY
+267 KEESKSYEQVY
-278 VKVDDLSYVTDVENA
+278 VKVDDLSNVTDVETA
-293 IHELG
+293 IHDLG
-298 FSNTYSMN
+298 FTNTYSMN

-311 MQKQVMK
+311 MQKQVMN

-380 GGLIGLIIS
+380 GGLIGVGIS
-389 LIASFVLNHLS
+389 LIASFVLNNLS
-400 VLGQGFDLSGM
+400 TLGQGLDLSGLM
-411 MGGGYYMGGDGN
+411 GGYYMGGGGGTISIIPPWLMLAALVFATLVGLVAGILPAN
-423 FDHSAVA
+423 KAVKISALEA
-430 DAGGACVRHA
+430 IRH
-440 GRPCGRYPARKQ
+440 
-452 GSQNQR
+452 
-458 PRSDPARLKKLSIKT
+458 
-473 AAHPAGVDRCF
+473 
-484 LCGIVF
+484 
-490 VPLTPVFLTTFRTF
+490 
-504 QPRISTTKGSFQHFP
+504 
-519 QENPCCGKFST
+519 E
-530 AVESHFMRTIVIL
+530 

>member
-60 TQIQIYGYGMMVSS
+60 TQVQIYGYGMMMSS

-84 AIASIKQ
+84 AIANIKQ

-96 AATPYAQGY
+96 AATPYAQAY
-105 NLEGTIT
+105 NLEGEIT
-112 AGRNDRYT
+112 AGRNGRYT
-120 MDISNLIGIDP
+120 SDIYNLIGIDP
-131 TALEPMGFTLQSGS
+131 TALEPMGFALQSGS

-156 TKLQVLVGASTG
+156 TKLQVLVGSSTG
-168 YNFEDSRKSY
+168 YNFQDSRKSS

-218 TEKSRSWQ
+218 TEKSRSWE
-226 LEIVG
+226 LEVVG
-231 VLTPDGAKGYW
+231 VLEPDGAKGYW
-242 TQSGVVLRIQD
+242 TQSGIVLRIQD
-253 MQMLQKV
+253 MKMLQKL
-260 YCDLTKT
+260 YNDMTKT
-267 KLEEKSYEQVY
+267 KEESKSYDQVY

-389 LIASFVLNHLS
+389 LIASFVLNNLS
-400 VLGQGFDLSGM
+400 TLGQGLDLSGL
-411 MGGGYYMGGDGN
+411 MGGGYYMGGGGGTISIIPPWLMLAALVFATLVGLVAGILPAN
-423 FDHSAVA
+423 KAVKISALEA
-430 DAGGACVRHA
+430 IRH
-440 GRPCGRYPARKQ
+440 
-452 GSQNQR
+452 
-458 PRSDPARLKKLSIKT
+458 
-473 AAHPAGVDRCF
+473 
-484 LCGIVF
+484 
-490 VPLTPVFLTTFRTF
+490 
-504 QPRISTTKGSFQHFP
+504 
-519 QENPCCGKFST
+519 E
-530 AVESHFMRTIVIL
+530 

>member
-60 TQIQIYGYGMMVSS
+60 TQIQVYGYGMMQGS

-84 AIASIKQ
+84 AIANIKQ

-96 AATPYAQGY
+96 AATPYAQAY
-105 NLEGTIT
+105 NLEGEIT
-112 AGRNDRYT
+112 AGRNGRYT
-120 MDISNLIGIDP
+120 SDIYNLIGIDP
-131 TALEPMGFTLQSGS
+131 TALEPMGFALQSGS

-156 TKLQVLVGASTG
+156 TKLQVLVGSSTG
-168 YNFEDSRKSY
+168 YNFQDSRKSY

-218 TEKSRSWQ
+218 TEKSRSWE
-226 LEIVG
+226 LEVVG
-231 VLTPDGAKGYW
+231 VLEPDGAKGYW
-242 TQSGVVLRIQD
+242 TQSGIVLRIQD
-253 MQMLQKV
+253 MKMLQKV
-260 YCDLTKT
+260 YNDMTKT
-267 KLEEKSYEQVY
+267 KEESKSYEQVY
-278 VKVDDLSYVTDVENA
+278 VKVDDLSNVTDVETA
-293 IHELG
+293 IHDLG
-298 FSNTYSMN
+298 FTNTYSMN

-311 MQKQVMK
+311 MQKQVMN

-380 GGLIGLIIS
+380 GGLIGLGIS
-389 LIASFVLNHLS
+389 LIASFVLNNLS
-400 VLGQGFDLSGM
+400 TLGQGLDLSGL
-411 MGGGYYMGGDGN
+411 MGGGYYMGGGGGTISIIPPWLMLAALVFATLVGLVAGILPAN
-423 FDHSAVA
+423 KAVKISALEA
-430 DAGGACVRHA
+430 IRH
-440 GRPCGRYPARKQ
+440 
-452 GSQNQR
+452 
-458 PRSDPARLKKLSIKT
+458 
-473 AAHPAGVDRCF
+473 
-484 LCGIVF
+484 
-490 VPLTPVFLTTFRTF
+490 
-504 QPRISTTKGSFQHFP
+504 
-519 QENPCCGKFST
+519 E
-530 AVESHFMRTIVIL
+530 

>member
-60 TQIQIYGYGMMVSS
+60 TQVQIYGYGMMMGS

-84 AIASIKQ
+84 AIANIKQ

-96 AATPYAQGY
+96 AATPYAQAN
-105 NLEGTIT
+105 NLEGEIT
-112 AGRNDRYT
+112 AGRNSRYT
-120 MDISNLIGIDP
+120 SDIYNLIGIDP
-131 TALEPMGFTLQSGS
+131 TALEPMGFALQSGS

-156 TKLQVLVGASTG
+156 TKLQVLVGSSTG
-168 YNFEDSRKSY
+168 YNFQDSRKSY

-218 TEKSRSWQ
+218 TEKSRSWE

-231 VLTPDGAKGYW
+231 VLEPDGAKGYW
-242 TQSGVVLRIQD
+242 TQSGIVLRIQD
-253 MQMLQKV
+253 MKMLQKI
-260 YCDLTKT
+260 YNDMTKT
-267 KLEEKSYEQVY
+267 KEESKSYDQVY
-278 VKVDDLSYVTDVENA
+278 VKVDDLSNVTDVETA
-293 IHELG
+293 IHDLG
-298 FSNTYSMN
+298 FTNTYSMN

-311 MQKQVMK
+311 MQKQVMN

-380 GGLIGLIIS
+380 GGLIGLGIS
-389 LIASFVLNHLS
+389 LIASFVLNNLS
-400 VLGQGFDLSGM
+400 TLGQGLDLSGL
-411 MGGGYYMGGDGN
+411 MGGGYYMGGGGGTISIIPPWLMLAALVFATLVGLVAGILPAN
-423 FDHSAVA
+423 KAVKISALEA
-430 DAGGACVRHA
+430 IRH
-440 GRPCGRYPARKQ
+440 
-452 GSQNQR
+452 
-458 PRSDPARLKKLSIKT
+458 
-473 AAHPAGVDRCF
+473 
-484 LCGIVF
+484 
-490 VPLTPVFLTTFRTF
+490 
-504 QPRISTTKGSFQHFP
+504 
-519 QENPCCGKFST
+519 E
-530 AVESHFMRTIVIL
+530 

>member
-60 TQIQIYGYGMMVSS
+60 TQVQIYGYGTMMGS

-84 AIASIKQ
+84 AITNIKQ

-96 AATPYAQGY
+96 AATPYAQAY
-105 NLEGTIT
+105 NLEGEIT
-112 AGRNDRYT
+112 AGRNGRYT
-120 MDISNLIGIDP
+120 SDIYNLIGIDP
-131 TALEPMGFTLQSGS
+131 TALEPMGFALQSGS

-156 TKLQVLVGASTG
+156 TKLQVLVGSSTG
-168 YNFEDSRKSY
+168 YNFQDSRKSY

-218 TEKSRSWQ
+218 TEKSRSWE
-226 LEIVG
+226 LEVVG
-231 VLTPDGAKGYW
+231 VLEPDGAKGYW
-242 TQSGVVLRIQD
+242 TQSGIVLRIQD
-253 MQMLQKV
+253 MKMLQKI
-260 YCDLTKT
+260 YNDMTKT
-267 KLEEKSYEQVY
+267 KEESKSYEQVY
-278 VKVDDLSYVTDVENA
+278 VKVDDLSNVTDVETA
-293 IHELG
+293 IHDMG
-298 FSNTYSMN
+298 FTNTYSMN

-311 MQKQVMK
+311 MQKHVMN

-380 GGLIGLIIS
+380 GGLIGLGIS
-389 LIASFVLNHLS
+389 LIASFVLNNLS
-400 VLGQGFDLSGM
+400 TLGQGLDLSGL
-411 MGGGYYMGGDGN
+411 MGGGYYMGGGGGTISIIPPWLMLAALVFATLVGLVAGILPAN
-423 FDHSAVA
+423 KAVKISALEA
-430 DAGGACVRHA
+430 IRH
-440 GRPCGRYPARKQ
+440 
-452 GSQNQR
+452 
-458 PRSDPARLKKLSIKT
+458 
-473 AAHPAGVDRCF
+473 
-484 LCGIVF
+484 
-490 VPLTPVFLTTFRTF
+490 
-504 QPRISTTKGSFQHFP
+504 
-519 QENPCCGKFST
+519 E
-530 AVESHFMRTIVIL
+530 